1 MLFAGILAW
10 TDRPVRER
18 VSVKKIL
25 VVDDEESILKVVDY
39 ALSEAGYEV
48 HTARDGRGAE
58 FMFEQVRPDLV
69 ILDVMLPGASGLDI
83 AKQLRSDSNVPII
96 MLSARGDEV
105 DRILGLEFGADDYV
119 TKPFSPRELVSRV
132 KAILR
137 RVEGG
142 PAEKACVEVGDL
154 EIDTVSRQ
162 VKLSGQPIHLTTSEY
177 GILLHLAK
185 QPGKAYSRQAILEAL
200 WDESPIG
207 DERAVDVHIHNIR
220 EKIEVD
226 PKNPEYVLTVR
237 GFGYRLREP

>member
-1 MLFAGILAW
+1 MKRILA
-10 TDRPVRER
+10 
-18 VSVKKIL
+18 
-25 VVDDEESILKVVDY
+25 VDDEESILKVVEY

-48 HTARDGRGAE
+48 HTARDARGAE

-83 AKQLRSDSNVPII
+83 AKQLRSTSNVPII

-137 RVEGG
+137 RVDDR
-142 PAEKACVEVGDL
+142 PAERTLIEVGDL
-154 EIDTVSRQ
+154 SIDTQSRQ
-162 VKLSGQPIHLTTSEY
+162 VRLQGQPVHLTTSEY
-177 GILLHLAK
+177 GILLHLARH
-185 QPGKAYSRQAILEAL
+185 PGTAFSRAAILEAL
-200 WDESPIG
+200 WDESPVG

-220 EKIEVD
+220 EKIEAD
-226 PKNPEYVLTVR
+226 QKNPSYLLTVR
-237 GFGYRLREP
+237 GYGYRLREP